1 MNNFAITS
9 AGIGEALQRSAS
21 ALYAAGNT
29 LDESVALVT
38 AANSVIQNPEQVGTA
53 LKTLALR
60 LRGAKTELEEA
71 GLETD
76 NMAESTSTLQA
87 KLNALTHGKVDI
99 MLDADTFKNTTQILR
114 EMSAAWEDMTDIE
127 RASALELMGGKRQAN
142 ILASVITNFETV
154 EDVIE
159 TSMNSSGSAIAENEK
174 WLDSIEGKTYQF
186 TNALQTMWSNMI
198 DSEMVKSFIDFGTDA
213 IQFLDTGA
221 GKVIALVAALKLMA
235 KFKGFSIKGIAQ
247 GLGDT
252 IKNITTAQQ
261 TLQTLSQTSPI
272 GKGYD
277 LTNVQAYAQ
286 AVSNLTAKQQANLL
300 ASQGLNKEQ
309 IKYALTLNQ
318 VDDAAQREVMAHVR
332 ATTAKQQSAD
342 ADKILFQ
349 NKMAYAAQS
358 LATEAETTKSATK
371 QAAADFLKAN
381 ASKAATIE
389 EMKEL
394 ITTSNLTAAEKAEAL
409 ATLQQTMANKG
420 LAASIKA
427 IYAAN
432 PIGFWITL
440 VSTVLSLIPVIA
452 NVAEKFTKSAEE
464 IKQEAKEITQAYTDA
479 IDEIN
484 NNLKTLGITDD
495 SDSIASLER
504 EFASLTAGVDKYG
517 NNISLTS
524 DQYERYKE
532 ICEQIVGIN
541 PLIARGY
548 DSATEAIGDN
558 ASVLSELIE
567 LQKEQARMAAEEYV
581 NDESFTTLAKDAKND
596 YDEAVQNAVETRN
609 SANEK
614 LHNAFK
620 EILKDDP
627 IYGLDTDDNG
637 TTKDE
642 TMEYVLKKLGYDAD
656 AIKETVDK
664 YWDDNRGLYN
674 INKFWTDYR
683 NEIADGAEAF
693 GADYNEIVDVILDG
707 NDEIEAAEKRLQD
720 SKEGFVDELLIVP
733 KSDKDYDKL
742 TSEGKNFLVD
752 WIKNSTNFDVGHTFD
767 EDDVEKMKEN
777 IYKMIDV
784 LVDDTKNFKYNGEKL
799 TAQELLSKIYSF
811 DASSV
816 DYETYK
822 AQINEMLTAF
832 WNAIGGENNDYGYED
847 FEDFQISFG
856 FNFVE
861 ADGKLEEAKTTVAG
875 YLNVSTEEIQQH
887 LNNMNA
893 AQIKAFYSITWSEVG
908 SDGIGSWYDVMER
921 VNSAL
926 NGSNIT
932 SVQTYSVLSE
942 EVDKFKEILTQTSEI
957 VADNTEVTQE
967 YKDSLTDLGISE
979 EELSECFDDQN
990 PLIVKNA
997 KALNKLVKEANKNV
1011 AANVKLAKSNAR
1023 LDYYQLVK
1031 QLSGALDGTKKLD
1044 AATRDS
1050 VYSTLEQI
1058 DAVERALYQYQLLE
1072 DTLLGVNN
1080 AFEEFAD
1087 AQEIDSLNTY
1097 GDSYV
1102 EMVQTLYDGWYK
1114 TGQVGTEAFQ
1124 TALNALVPPDISEG
1138 LDDAEKLRKQYEYF
1152 NKYVLPTGRL
1162 DEDQFSLDYD
1172 SMESFVKKGI
1182 KDGVFTGDIKDFD
1195 LVKDMKLD
1203 DAAEKLGYTR
1213 EQTYALFAELD
1224 KYNVAGH
1231 EHSFLSQLDDS
1242 LEGRITNITND
1253 IEELNRKKLALLE
1266 DGGYDDNKEKIQEID
1281 KEIQAAEKD
1290 LNTLGQEAYTTW
1302 QEYTAN
1308 EAALA
1313 ALEETSDKSQ
1323 KLSEV
1328 WPKELI
1334 TDLGLNGDMT
1344 VEEAYNRLLA
1354 KQLELEEPTV
1364 LTAQLA
1370 IDNIDTKIAELE
1382 EMLKDPKTLKVEA
1395 ETQGKTPEELKKE
1408 IEQQIQS
1415 LQEDKAVIATKF
1427 GIELSEEDKKTLE
1440 DELNKIEEFTIN
1452 DKSFKVVANGT
1463 SETMQSLRNINNY
1476 TIGNKTYTVTTKYQ
1490 DVGNNT
1496 TRTSGS
1502 GGRYTRVDGTA
1513 HANGSWGAPRTETA
1527 LVGELGPE
1535 MLVRN
1540 GRWTTVGDNGA
1551 EFTQVKKGDIIF
1563 NHKQTEELLSK
1574 GYVAGRGKAYASGTA
1589 YSGLWKPTSPNTS
1602 QSNKPGNDFTN
1613 AGNRL
1618 FNAADSIS
1626 GAADS
1631 LSSSASDAA
1640 DEFREVFDWIEV
1652 RLEEINEDINLRSA
1666 QLENKIGHKNQN
1678 KTVDQIIDLNQKL
1691 YDNLIAGSKKYYSYA
1706 NKLLSKVPAEYREAA
1721 KDGTIAIEAFVGEAD
1736 EKTLEAIQEYREWVQ
1751 KGDEAAQQAEE
1762 TLTEISNLAKQA
1774 VDNIAQDYD
1783 NKRSLRDNKIDQY
1796 EAYNE
1801 FLETDQGF
1809 ESASIYQAM
1818 IQENNKIISGLEKQ
1832 RNEMQTELN
1841 KRVESGEIKKYSQDW
1856 YDAVNDIAA
1865 VDTEI
1870 IELKTDTENYQD
1882 AINELHWEKFDA
1894 LMSRIEMVSEET
1906 ENMIDILGN
1915 KDLVDESGNW
1925 TDEGIASLGL
1935 YAQQMEA
1942 AEVQAKKYQEE
1953 IDYLNKNWKKLGY
1966 TEEEYIEK
1974 LDELKSGQ
1982 YDAIQAYHDSKDA
1995 IVDLNKERIDAIKEG
2010 IEKEIDA
2017 YSELIEKKK
2026 EELDAEKD
2034 LYDFQKS
2041 IMEQEKDVADIQRK
2055 LAALSADNSASARAK
2070 RAKLEAELA
2079 EAQAK
2084 LEESYYDRS
2093 ISNQQEALDKE
2104 LENFKEEKDAEKE
2117 GWDKYLENTEQVVAD
2132 SLATI
2137 QTNTDSV
2144 YQALQ
2149 NMAQEY
2155 GLNIE
2160 NTITSTIIDPWSQG
2174 IIAIQSFSEQF
2185 GISMSATVDELNKL
2199 ELEFLETM
2207 ATIEK
2212 SGTDAVGVV
2221 KESAEGYASAEY
2233 KAPAKE
2239 ENSGGGNSGSGGV
2252 AGLVS
2257 SLSGNIQYGNT
2268 GSKVKKLQQ
2277 ALNELGYGN
2286 SGTTG
2291 LDGIFGDK
2299 TLAAVK
2305 KFQKDMKIVV
2315 DGIVGP
2321 ETKKKFKVKGYAS
2334 GTHSLKKSGIVNLDE
2349 IGDELILRA
2358 QNGRLSYLEKGSG
2371 VVPADLTSNL
2381 MEWGKLDPTS
2391 MLEQNKPSIGVSPE
2405 IHNTEIH
2412 VDNSIGELIHIDNC
2426 STETIQDVK
2435 KIVNEALEK
2444 HTQKLN
2450 NSIRRYA
2457 R

>member
-1 MNNFAITS
+1 M
-9 AGIGEALQRSAS
+9 
-21 ALYAAGNT
+21 
-29 LDESVALVT
+29 
-38 AANSVIQNPEQVGTA
+38 
-53 LKTLALR
+53 
-60 LRGAKTELEEA
+60 AKVELEEA

-99 MLDADTFKNTTQILR
+99 MLDADTFKSTTQILR
-114 EMSAAWEDMTDIE
+114 EMSEAWEDMTDIE
-127 RASALELMGGKRQAN
+127 RASALELMGGKRQSN

-159 TSMNSSGSAIAENEK
+159 TSMNSSGSAMAENEK

-221 GKVIALVAALKLMA
+221 GKAIAFVAALKLMA
-235 KFKGFSIKGIAQ
+235 KFKGFSIKGIVQ

-261 TLQTLSQTSPI
+261 TLQTLSATSPI
-272 GKGYD
+272 GQGYD

-318 VDDAAQREVMAHVR
+318 VDEAAMREAMAHVHAASAKDQEAMSGNKLIQQKALEVAASLKVQAAKDGEAR
-332 ATTAKQQSAD
+332 STELNAVADILEQATTEELNEKKLIEMVNSA
-342 ADKILFQ
+342 
-349 NKMAYAAQS
+349 NV
-358 LATEAETTKSATK
+358 
-371 QAAADFLKAN
+371 
-381 ASKAATIE
+381 SKATQAE
-389 EMKEL
+389 VLAKL
-394 ITTSNLTAAEKAEAL
+394 GLTD
-409 ATLQQTMANKG
+409 ANKG
-420 LAASIKA
+420 LAASIEA
-427 IYAAN
+427 IYMSN

-440 VSTVLSLIPVIA
+440 ASTILSLIPVIT
-452 NVAEKFTKSAEE
+452 NVVEKFTKSAEE
-464 IKQEAKEITQAYTDA
+464 IKQEAEEITRTYTEA
-479 IDEIN
+479 VDEIN
-484 NNLKTLGITDD
+484 SNLETLGITNDT
-495 SDSIASLER
+495 DSIKKLED
-504 EFASLTAGVDKYG
+504 EFATLASGVDKYG

-524 DQYERYKE
+524 DEYERYRD

-541 PLIARGY
+541 PSIAKGY
-548 DSATEAIGDN
+548 DSATEAIGNN
-558 ASVLSELIE
+558 AGVLSQLID
-567 LQKEQARMAAEEYV
+567 LQKEQIRLAAEELV
-581 NDESFTTLAKDAKND
+581 NDENLETLSKDAAND
-596 YDEAVQNAVETRN
+596 Y
-609 SANEK
+609 
-614 LHNAFK
+614 
-620 EILKDDP
+620 KDAALEYNKTKSSIIGDLSTLFNDKFN
-627 IYGLDTDDNG
+627 YQDNNMDGQYNDDTIQS
-637 TTKDE
+637 
-642 TMEYVLKKLGYDAD
+642 VLSTLGYDAD
-656 AIKETVDK
+656 AINAAISE
-664 YWDDNRGLYN
+664 YWDENMSYYDM
-674 INKFWTDYR
+674 NKFWGDYKD
-683 NEIADGAEAF
+683 EIRANVDAF
-693 GADYNEIVDVILDG
+693 GTEYADALRDMF
-707 NDEIEAAEKRLQD
+707 NDSDKEMEAAEARVEKAR
-720 SKEGFVDELLIVP
+720 EGLIDTLLEVP
-733 KSDKDYDKL
+733 VSSKDYKKL

-752 WIKNSTNFDVGHTFD
+752 WIKSSEIFKTDGSVDEEDVQNMRDTILNMMD
-767 EDDVEKMKEN
+767 ILVSDVKN
-777 IYKMIDV
+777 IE
-784 LVDDTKNFKYNGEKL
+784 YNGEKI
-799 TAQELLSKIYSF
+799 TAQELFGKIYNL
-811 DASSV
+811 DSSSINY
-816 DYETYK
+816 DEYK
-822 AQINEMLTAF
+822 KQINDMLTAF
-832 WNAIGGENNDYGYED
+832 WNTLSDAQKKEYGFEN
-847 FEDFQISFG
+847 FEDFTISLG
-856 FNFVE
+856 FNFVVDDE
-861 ADGKLEEAKTTVAG
+861 AESKMINRYRIIKNITEEEAREYFNSLPAVVVQRL
-875 YLNVSTEEIQQH
+875 LNVDWDTVDAGNVDDTI
-887 LNNMNA
+887 NNAKGSPFNT
-893 AQIKAFYSITWSEVG
+893 ISSKTYSI
-908 SDGIGSWYDVMER
+908 
-921 VNSAL
+921 
-926 NGSNIT
+926 
-932 SVQTYSVLSE
+932 LSE
-942 EVDKFKEILTQTSEI
+942 SVESYNDILTQTSEI

-1102 EMVQTLYDGWYK
+1102 EMAQTMYDALYK
-1114 TGQVGTEAFQ
+1114 TGQVGTEQFWA
-1124 TALNALVPPDISEG
+1124 AAEALVPTEVYQH
-1138 LDDAEKLRKQYEYF
+1138 LTEDADRMKAIYDYY
-1152 NKYVLPTGRL
+1152 NKYVLPSLKL
-1162 DEDQFSLDYD
+1162 DEDELSLDYD
-1172 SMESFVKKGI
+1172 AIEQFVKRGLKR
-1182 KDGVFTGDIKDFD
+1182 GVFEGDVENFD
-1195 LVKDMKLD
+1195 LVEGMNLD
-1203 DAAEKLGYTR
+1203 EAAEKLGYTKT
-1213 EQTYALFAELD
+1213 QAYALFAELD
-1224 KYNVAGH
+1224 KYNTGGN

-1242 LEGRITNITND
+1242 LEGRITNITN
-1253 IEELNRKKLALLE
+1253 EVENLNRQKLALLE
-1266 DGGYDDNKEKIQEID
+1266 DGGYDKNKDKIQEID

-1290 LNTLGQEAYTTW
+1290 LNALGQEAYTTW
-1302 QEYTAN
+1302 QKYTAN

-1323 KLSEV
+1323 KLSIV

-1540 GRWTTVGDNGA
+1540 GRWTTIGDNGA

-1574 GYVAGRGKAYASGTA
+1574 GYVTGRGKAYASGTA

-1602 QSNKPGNDFTN
+1602 QSNNPGNDFTS

-1626 GAADS
+1626 SAADS

-1666 QLENKIGHKNQN
+1666 QLENKIGHKSQN

-1706 NKLLSKVPAEYREAA
+1706 NKLLSKVPAEYREAV

-1865 VDTEI
+1865 VDAEI

-2174 IIAIQSFSEQF
+2174 ITAIQSFSEQF